1 MTVEEALEIIKKTKP
16 DYNQKHRVLRGIQ
29 ILSEHDED
37 LDIGIVFEHD
47 QVWAGDFEATVAS
60 MTEEEVVE
68 MALLGWFE
76 DSDSWSHY

>member
-1 MTVEEALEIIKKTKP
+1 MTVEEALELIEKTKLG
-16 DYNQKHRVLRGIQ
+16 YNQKLRVLRGIQ

-47 QVWAGDFEATVAS
+47 QMWAGDFEATVYS
-60 MTEEEVVE
+60 MTKEEIVE

-76 DSDSWSHY
+76 ADGSWSHY